1 MYLWILIHPIP
12 SHPIA
17 HAIPY
22 WPRATI
28 SKGFKQSLKSRALLC
43 LSQYEGL
50 DESIAFFR
58 EECCVNDK
66 RD

>member
-12 SHPIA
+12 SHPPRHSALTPSYHIA
-17 HAIPY
+17 E
-22 WPRATI
+22 
-28 SKGFKQSLKSRALLC
+28 FKQSLKSRALLC